1 MLKLIFVIPKNIAK
15 VYKSAYKEFKNKD
28 LGVGYF
34 TQLHEYDKDYREN
47 ENIIHH
53 RVFLAPAKMQKIG
66 FEIAKGLDEWLDN
79 ENVCCFNVYT
89 KDYFNANDKDMLI
102 SDNIK
107 DDTNTTQ
114 AHTNENYNNTQE
126 IIPDNVI
133 RIQTQDGSG
142 EFIEIIFDEFKEW
155 EKSSSGA
162 IKPLFTPLEGIVE
175 DISNSLENVSIIGD
189 ALAMLGAVKNPK
201 NAKNI
206 IKKKSKY
213 ATKQEV
219 IEVLKN
225 KYNLKTSKELGLG
238 RSKNVF
244 WVKDNKQIKE
254 IWEEITDGADILK
267 DINQDKLGGT
277 IKMRKLDDQTIIQ
290 YKKLL
295 KVEVGP

>member
-1 MLKLIFVIPKNIAK
+1 MKTSSII
-15 VYKSAYKEFKNKD
+15 EF
-28 LGVGYF
+28 
-34 TQLHEYDKDYREN
+34 
-47 ENIIHH
+47 
-53 RVFLAPAKMQKIG
+53 FLAPAKMQKIG

-277 IKMRKLDDQTIIQ
+277 IKMRKLDDQTTIQ
-290 YKKLL
+290 YKKAS
-295 KVEVGP
+295 KSGGETIEVISNKPRGNLRTIHIENGVKNEV

>member
-1 MLKLIFVIPKNIAK
+1 
-15 VYKSAYKEFKNKD
+15 
-28 LGVGYF
+28 
-34 TQLHEYDKDYREN
+34 
-47 ENIIHH
+47 
-53 RVFLAPAKMQKIG
+53 MQKID

-79 ENVCCFNVYT
+79 ENVCCFNVLT

-114 AHTNENYNNTQE
+114 AHINENYNNTQE
-126 IIPDNVI
+126 LIPENVI

-142 EFIEIIFDEFKEW
+142 EFIEIIFDELKEW

-175 DISNSLENVSIIGD
+175 DISNSLENVGIIGD

-244 WVKDNKQIKE
+244 WAKDNKQIKE
-254 IWEEITDGADILK
+254 IWDEITDGADILK

-277 IKMRKLDDQTIIQ
+277 IKMGKLDDETVIKLRQKSKSGGSAVEID
-290 YKKLL
+290 KKPEAQVKIHNARNL
-295 KVEVGP
+295 KK